1 MSYES
6 IELNINLISLYQ
18 SNNIYYDE
26 HHHLVD
32 YNYNLFYY
40 ISLETLRN
48 FLPFVK
54 SNSFFF
60 VPLVGIILI
69 NFKPPRL
76 LNLIQ
81 TNM

>member
-32 YNYNLFYY
+32 YNYNLLFYY
-40 ISLETLRN
+40 IS
-48 FLPFVK
+48 
-54 SNSFFF
+54 
-60 VPLVGIILI
+60 
-69 NFKPPRL
+69 
-76 LNLIQ
+76 
-81 TNM
+81 